1 MTNISITN
9 ESTNKEY
16 ISRFQPMFQFINAN
30 EDIKKFNKVNKTQI
44 VNLIKSGCFDRV
56 ENKSRQEI
64 LDDYVISISDIKSK
78 LTLQNMP
85 SLIREGL
92 IPDEVED
99 YARLFNFNK
108 YLKKLLDNYG
118 FHEREKNTDPEP
130 MTYLYIY
137 DMNFTRF
144 EISEK
149 GEYDDEIIVNILFS
163 GISSDGSV
171 YTIVANDTSY
181 DGDNIEDFKADLDQ
195 VFNVK

>member
-1 MTNISITN
+1 M
-9 ESTNKEY
+9 E
-16 ISRFQPMFQFINAN
+16 FQM
-30 EDIKKFNKVNKTQI
+30 
-44 VNLIKSGCFDRV
+44 NLIEAKQVLKNAGYYLEEQVNRHPLKSEHFD
-56 ENKSRQEI
+56 
-64 LDDYVISISDIKSK
+64 
-78 LTLQNMP
+78 
-85 SLIREGL
+85 
-92 IPDEVED
+92 
-99 YARLFNFNK
+99 K

-130 MTYLYIY
+130 MTYLYTY
-137 DMNFTRF
+137 DMNVTMF

-149 GEYDDEIIVNILFS
+149 GEYDDEIMVNILFS